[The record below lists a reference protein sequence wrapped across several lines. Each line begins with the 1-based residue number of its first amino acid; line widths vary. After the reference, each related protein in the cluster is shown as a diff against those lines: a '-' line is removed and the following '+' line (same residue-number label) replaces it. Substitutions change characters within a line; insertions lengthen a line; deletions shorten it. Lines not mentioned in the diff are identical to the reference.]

1 MEKTEHTASLIKN
14 AFYKGLLNIFN
25 LIIPIFTIPYLYRVL
40 SPTSMGNFE
49 YANTLFTYFN
59 LWGVLGIYTYG
70 IREISR
76 IRDHKEQVNETY
88 TSLFSI
94 GIFSNLIV
102 WCVFIALAY
111 IGFHNT
117 PIFRLLLL
125 FSLNLISNIFYTEW
139 INEAF
144 EDFRFITIKTGIIRL
159 LYVAGIFTFI
169 QSPDD
174 LWKYVALIVV
184 SNFLNYICSFVYSRR
199 YTHFSLLTFRL
210 SRNDFR
216 KYLPPLFFILI
227 LDNSAMFYTALDRIM
242 LGSLGES
249 QMVAYYSVGQR
260 IMDMAR
266 SLLITI
272 TYVSL
277 PRLSYYLGNDE
288 SLYQS
293 GLQRLLRIGLLL
305 AIPMAVGLGLLSKDI
320 VLIFSG
326 EQYMPAVLPLIIFS
340 IRIITLLIENITAS
354 QVLFLHKKEKLV
366 ATINILWGI
375 GNLCANYS
383 LFQLGIFSPVTAI
396 LSTLCIELGLL
407 TTEFYYIRRKLHIR
421 INLLTE
427 SVFKYVVF
435 ALLFIPIIYTIKA
448 TEASVFL
455 ILPLSMSSCMLLY
468 ATCLYLSKDELYLIL
483 YAKFKQTIKAKLTHQ

>member
-1 MEKTEHTASLIKN
+1 MRKTEQSASLIKN

-40 SPTSMGNFE
+40 SPTSMGDFE

-76 IRDHKEQVNETY
+76 IRDHKKQVNQTY

-102 WCVFIALAY
+102 WCIFIALACFA
-111 IGFHNT
+111 FHDT
-117 PIFRLLLL
+117 SLFRLLLI

-159 LYVAGIFTFI
+159 LYVAGIFIFI

-174 LWKYVALIVV
+174 LWIYVALIVI
-184 SNFLNYICSFVYSRR
+184 SNFLNYTCSFVYSRR
-199 YTHFSLLTFRL
+199 YTHFSLLTFHL
-210 SRNDFR
+210 SKNDFK
-216 KYLPPLFFILI
+216 KYLPPLFFILV

-260 IMDMAR
+260 IMDIVR

-277 PRLSYYLGNDE
+277 PRLSYYLGNNE
-288 SLYQS
+288 SLYKL

-326 EQYMPAVLPLIIFS
+326 KQYLPAVLPLIIFS

-366 ATINILWGI
+366 ASINILWGI

-383 LFQLGIFSPVTAI
+383 LFQLGIFTPETAI
-396 LSTLCIELGLL
+396 LSTLCTELGLL
-407 TTEFYYIRRKLHIR
+407 ITEVCYIKHKLQIS
-421 INLLTE
+421 INLFTK
-427 SVFKYVVF
+427 STFKYIVF
-435 ALLFIPIIYTIKA
+435 ALLFIPIIYAIKA
-448 TEASVFL
+448 IGLNVFFT
-455 ILPLSMSSCMLLY
+455 LSLAIFSCMTLY
-468 ATCLYLSKDELYLIL
+468 AICLYLSKDELFLIVYIKL
-483 YAKFKQTIKAKLTHQ
+483 KQMVKNKVTH